1 MIELPPVISFIP
13 SMFLVIG
20 SVSLEM
26 KNSIKVPD
34 VLLYVGKALYSIYLM
49 HGFVI
54 NNLTK
59 LLVKLN
65 WLITQ
70 NLLLLNILGM
80 CIAIITIIFGC
91 VVYYYI
97 EKPWLSVLKPRVATT

>member
-1 MIELPPVISFIP
+1 
-13 SMFLVIG
+13 MFLVLG

-34 VLLYVGKALYSIYLM
+34 ILLYVGNALYSIYLI

-59 LLVKLN
+59 VLVKLT
-65 WLITQ
+65 WLISQ

-80 CIAIITIIFGC
+80 CIAIIAIIFGC
-91 VVYYYI
+91 VVYSSV